1 MYKLYFAKMA
11 ARYKYYTGYRH
22 FRYHNGLF
30 VFLILFT
37 FLVPGKLR
45 VIGKLVYISTK
56 LIRFA

>member
-1 MYKLYFAKMA
+1 MA
-11 ARYKYYTGYRH
+11 ARYKYYIGYRH
-22 FRYHNGLF
+22 FRYHNGFF